1 MFGSPVFP
9 GLWAVVLM
17 LAFLAGL
24 FFLFVFLPVSLA
36 AGAFA
41 KLGLTPLQGLL
52 VFVLTLLGR
61 TTDIPLFRTGR
72 LVRHFG
78 VTMLGP
84 FLCVSPLN
92 RPNRPEAL
100 LAELREQTVAVNVGG
115 CLIPMFVSGYLLLR
129 DGGILAASPWFWLCL
144 GLVAAASFAAARV
157 VPHFGLRLPFWVP
170 PVATVVTAAMFA
182 PVNLAPGVAYAAGTL
197 GALLGGNVLHYLDPR
212 SMGRLD
218 APILSVGGA
227 GTFGGVFLAGI
238 LSVLLS

>member
-115 CLIPMFVSGYLLLR
+115 CLVPVILSGYLLAR
-129 DGGILAASPWFWLCL
+129 QQWVLAQSPWFWLCL
-144 GLVAAASFAAARV
+144 VLVAAASFAAVRV
-157 VPHFGLRLPFWVP
+157 VPHFGLRLPLWVP
-170 PVATVVTAAMFA
+170 PFATIVTAALFA
-182 PVNLAPGVAYAAGTL
+182 PVELAPTVAYVAGSL
-197 GALLGGNVLHYLDPR
+197 GALLGGNVLHLLDPR
-212 SMGRLD
+212 TRDRLD
-218 APILSVGGA
+218 APLISIGGA
-227 GTFGGVFLAGI
+227 GTFGGVFLAGV